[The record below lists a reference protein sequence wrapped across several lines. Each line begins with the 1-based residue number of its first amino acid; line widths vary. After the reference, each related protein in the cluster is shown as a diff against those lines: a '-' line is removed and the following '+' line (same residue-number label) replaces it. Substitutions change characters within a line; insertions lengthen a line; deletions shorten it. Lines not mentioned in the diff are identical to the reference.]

1 MNSPSSRSRVAGSGA
16 KRGRLGAAGELAT
29 AGRALPDDRRDLRE
43 VVAEHVM
50 QQEDRALDR
59 IQPFQHHQK
68 REREGIGQRD
78 TLGGIIV
85 RAGG

>member
-1 MNSPSSRSRVAGSGA
+1 
-16 KRGRLGAAGELAT
+16 
-29 AGRALPDDRRDLRE
+29 
-43 VVAEHVM
+43 M